1 MAQAQVRVLPSA
13 RNTVMVVDDQSTGR
27 AILEQV
33 VRSLDDRVLV
43 ESFARP
49 VDAVVWATRHVSDLV
64 LVDYMMPDMDGI
76 EFAKR
81 LRALP
86 GYEHVP
92 IVMVTVH
99 DDRKVR
105 YAALDAGI
113 TDFLTKPV
121 DARECLARCRNL
133 LTLRRQQLALEDR
146 RRLLEHMVEDAT
158 REVRE
163 REKETLL
170 RLARAGEFRDEETG
184 FHLIRMSRY
193 SRLIA
198 SAIGLERDE
207 AETVELAAPLHD
219 IGKIGI
225 PDQILLKPGKLDDA
239 EWEVMRRHPVIGH
252 EILKGSASK
261 YVRMGALIALGHHEK
276 YDGSGY
282 PNGLVGDHIPLCA
295 RIVAVA
301 DVYDALTTA
310 RPYKGAWKS
319 AQALRIPARRSAA
332 STSTRAWST
341 PSARCRRRSS
351 RCRTS
356 GASRPR
362 RRAAADGRAG
372 RSGEICSGCARAS
385 PRGPTPSTSRA
396 SLRLIIG
403 ALLVRVPAAGHARR
417 YEREMILWIG
427 GAQFVLGAA
436 HLPAHRLH
444 DAHLAGAARVRAAR
458 RRRARSPAYMALCGE
473 SAAPLFLIYI
483 WVTLG
488 SGFRFGAALP
498 GLRAGD
504 ERRRLRHRDLPER
517 RGGASTPRSASGC
530 WSACSPSAC
539 TCCRWCGAC
548 STRWRAPR
556 RPTRRSAASSRW

>member
-1 MAQAQVRVLPSA
+1 MARAEVRVLPSA

-33 VRSLDDRVLV
+33 VRSLDERVAV
-43 ESFARP
+43 EGFARP
-49 VDAVVWATRHVSDLV
+49 VDAVVWATRNISDLV

-76 EFAKR
+76 EFVKR

-133 LTLRRQQLALEDR
+133 LTLRRQQIALEDR

-184 FHLIRMSRY
+184 YHLIRMSRY

-198 SAIGLERDE
+198 NALGLGHDE

-225 PDQILLKPGKLDDA
+225 PDGILLKPAKLDDG

-295 RIVAVA
+295 RIVAIA
-301 DVYDALTTA
+301 DVYDALTSM
-310 RPYKGAWKS
+310 RPYKSAWTS
-319 AQALRIPARRSAA
+319 ERAYEYVAAQAGRHFD
-332 STSTRAWST
+332 
-341 PSARCRRRSS
+341 
-351 RCRTS
+351 
-356 GASRPR
+356 PR
-362 RRAAADGRAG
+362 LVDAFAAAKKQVVQIQNEWRD
-372 RSGEICSGCARAS
+372 
-385 PRGPTPSTSRA
+385 
-396 SLRLIIG
+396 
-403 ALLVRVPAAGHARR
+403 VPATA
-417 YEREMILWIG
+417 
-427 GAQFVLGAA
+427 
-436 HLPAHRLH
+436 
-444 DAHLAGAARVRAAR
+444 
-458 RRRARSPAYMALCGE
+458 
-473 SAAPLFLIYI
+473 
-483 WVTLG
+483 
-488 SGFRFGAALP
+488 
-498 GLRAGD
+498 
-504 ERRRLRHRDLPER
+504 
-517 RGGASTPRSASGC
+517 
-530 WSACSPSAC
+530 
-539 TCCRWCGAC
+539 
-548 STRWRAPR
+548 
-556 RPTRRSAASSRW
+556 

>member
-1 MAQAQVRVLPSA
+1 MAKAQVRVLPSA

-33 VRSLDDRVLV
+33 VRGLDERVVV
-43 ESFARP
+43 EGFARP
-49 VDAVVWATRHVSDLV
+49 VDAVVWATRHISDLV
-64 LVDYMMPDMDGI
+64 LVDYMMPEMDGI
-76 EFAKR
+76 EFVKR

-92 IVMVTVH
+92 IVMITVH

-113 TDFLTKPV
+113 TDFLTKPI

-133 LTLRRQQLALEDR
+133 LTLRRQHVILEDR

-184 FHLIRMSRY
+184 YHLIRMSRY

-198 SAIGLERDE
+198 NAIGLDQDE

-225 PDQILLKPGKLDDA
+225 PDHILLKADKLDGA
-239 EWEVMRRHPVIGH
+239 EWEVMRRHPLIGH

-301 DVYDALTTA
+301 DVYDALTSV
-310 RPYKGAWKS
+310 RPYKNAWPS
-319 AQALRIPARRSAA
+319 EQAFEYV
-332 STSTRAWST
+332 TTQ
-341 PSARCRRRSS
+341 
-351 RCRTS
+351 
-356 GASRPR
+356 
-362 RRAAADGRAG
+362 AG
-372 RSGEICSGCARAS
+372 RHFD
-385 PRGPTPSTSRA
+385 PRMVEAFNGMKKQVLQVQHEWRDP
-396 SLRLIIG
+396 
-403 ALLVRVPAAGHARR
+403 LLPH
-417 YEREMILWIG
+417 
-427 GAQFVLGAA
+427 
-436 HLPAHRLH
+436 
-444 DAHLAGAARVRAAR
+444 
-458 RRRARSPAYMALCGE
+458 
-473 SAAPLFLIYI
+473 
-483 WVTLG
+483 
-488 SGFRFGAALP
+488 
-498 GLRAGD
+498 
-504 ERRRLRHRDLPER
+504 
-517 RGGASTPRSASGC
+517 
-530 WSACSPSAC
+530 
-539 TCCRWCGAC
+539 
-548 STRWRAPR
+548 
-556 RPTRRSAASSRW
+556 

>member
-1 MAQAQVRVLPSA
+1 MARAEVRVLPSA

-33 VRSLDDRVLV
+33 VRSLDERVAV
-43 ESFARP
+43 EGFARP
-49 VDAVVWATRHVSDLV
+49 VDAVVWATRHIADLV
-64 LVDYMMPDMDGI
+64 LVDYMMPEMDGI
-76 EFAKR
+76 EFVKR

-184 FHLIRMSRY
+184 YHLIRMSRY

-198 SAIGLERDE
+198 HALSLGDDE
-207 AETVELAAPLHD
+207 VETVELAAPLHD

-225 PDQILLKPGKLDDA
+225 PDGILLKPAKLDDG
-239 EWEVMRRHPVIGH
+239 EWDVMRRHPVIGH

-295 RIVAVA
+295 RIVAIA
-301 DVYDALTTA
+301 DVYDALTSV
-310 RPYKGAWKS
+310 RPYKSAWTS
-319 AQALRIPARRSAA
+319 ERAFEYVAAQAGRHFD
-332 STSTRAWST
+332 
-341 PSARCRRRSS
+341 
-351 RCRTS
+351 
-356 GASRPR
+356 PR
-362 RRAAADGRAG
+362 LADA
-372 RSGEICSGCARAS
+372 
-385 PRGPTPSTSRA
+385 
-396 SLRLIIG
+396 
-403 ALLVRVPAAGHARR
+403 
-417 YEREMILWIG
+417 
-427 GAQFVLGAA
+427 
-436 HLPAHRLH
+436 
-444 DAHLAGAARVRAAR
+444 LAGMKKAVLQIQNEWRDATTAA
-458 RRRARSPAYMALCGE
+458 
-473 SAAPLFLIYI
+473 
-483 WVTLG
+483 
-488 SGFRFGAALP
+488 
-498 GLRAGD
+498 
-504 ERRRLRHRDLPER
+504 
-517 RGGASTPRSASGC
+517 
-530 WSACSPSAC
+530 
-539 TCCRWCGAC
+539 
-548 STRWRAPR
+548 
-556 RPTRRSAASSRW
+556 

>member
-1 MAQAQVRVLPSA
+1 MAKAQVRILPA
-13 RNTVMVVDDQSTGR
+13 VRNTVMVVDDQSTGR

-33 VRSLDDRVLV
+33 VRGLDERVAV
-43 ESFARP
+43 EGFARP
-49 VDAVVWATRHVSDLV
+49 IDAVVWATRHVSDLV
-64 LVDYMMPDMDGI
+64 LVDYMMPEMDGI
-76 EFAKR
+76 EFVKR

-92 IVMVTVH
+92 IVMITVH

-113 TDFLTKPV
+113 TDFLTKPI

-133 LTLRRQQLALEDR
+133 LTLRRQHVVLEDR

-184 FHLIRMSRY
+184 YHLIRMARY

-198 SAIGLERDE
+198 NAIGLEHDE

-225 PDQILLKPGKLDDA
+225 PDHILLKGDKLDAA

-282 PNGLVGDHIPLCA
+282 PNGLVGDHISLCA

-301 DVYDALTTA
+301 DVYDALTSV
-310 RPYKGAWKS
+310 RPYKSAWPSEQAFEYVTAQSGRHFDPRMVEAFTAMKKEVLQVQNEWRDPPGAK
-319 AQALRIPARRSAA
+319 R
-332 STSTRAWST
+332 
-341 PSARCRRRSS
+341 
-351 RCRTS
+351 
-356 GASRPR
+356 
-362 RRAAADGRAG
+362 
-372 RSGEICSGCARAS
+372 
-385 PRGPTPSTSRA
+385 
-396 SLRLIIG
+396 
-403 ALLVRVPAAGHARR
+403 
-417 YEREMILWIG
+417 
-427 GAQFVLGAA
+427 
-436 HLPAHRLH
+436 
-444 DAHLAGAARVRAAR
+444 
-458 RRRARSPAYMALCGE
+458 
-473 SAAPLFLIYI
+473 
-483 WVTLG
+483 
-488 SGFRFGAALP
+488 
-498 GLRAGD
+498 
-504 ERRRLRHRDLPER
+504 
-517 RGGASTPRSASGC
+517 
-530 WSACSPSAC
+530 
-539 TCCRWCGAC
+539 
-548 STRWRAPR
+548 
-556 RPTRRSAASSRW
+556 

>member
-1 MAQAQVRVLPSA
+1 MAKAQVRMLPA
-13 RNTVMVVDDQSTGR
+13 VRNTVMVVDDQSTGR

-33 VRSLDDRVLV
+33 VRSLDERVVV
-43 ESFARP
+43 EGFARP
-49 VDAVVWATRHVSDLV
+49 VDAVVWATRHVADLV

-76 EFAKR
+76 EFVKR

-133 LTLRRQQLALEDR
+133 LTLRRQQLVLEDR

-184 FHLIRMSRY
+184 YHLIRMSRY

-198 SAIGLERDE
+198 NTIGLDRDE

-225 PDQILLKPGKLDDA
+225 PDQILLKPARLDAA
-239 EWEVMRRHPVIGH
+239 EWQVMRRHPVIGH

-301 DVYDALTTA
+301 DVYDALTSM
-310 RPYKGAWKS
+310 RPYKPAWTTDDALGYVSSQVGKHFDPRLVEAFVGAKREVVQVQNEW
-319 AQALRIPARRSAA
+319 RD
-332 STSTRAWST
+332 
-341 PSARCRRRSS
+341 PSQ
-351 RCRTS
+351 
-356 GASRPR
+356 PR
-362 RRAAADGRAG
+362 
-372 RSGEICSGCARAS
+372 
-385 PRGPTPSTSRA
+385 
-396 SLRLIIG
+396 
-403 ALLVRVPAAGHARR
+403 
-417 YEREMILWIG
+417 
-427 GAQFVLGAA
+427 
-436 HLPAHRLH
+436 
-444 DAHLAGAARVRAAR
+444 
-458 RRRARSPAYMALCGE
+458 
-473 SAAPLFLIYI
+473 
-483 WVTLG
+483 
-488 SGFRFGAALP
+488 
-498 GLRAGD
+498 
-504 ERRRLRHRDLPER
+504 
-517 RGGASTPRSASGC
+517 
-530 WSACSPSAC
+530 
-539 TCCRWCGAC
+539 
-548 STRWRAPR
+548 
-556 RPTRRSAASSRW
+556 